1 MRSKVTQ
8 EEEII
13 EKWDWKRIAI
23 GATVLT
29 TLGIVGGYVVFKK
42 TPINNLVSNNKGA
55 LGITSSDNAGGNSTS
70 NQQPPPLPS
79 KEDVNKIINDVKN
92 NISNITA
99 ENLTSS
105 QAAIQTVI
113 QDLQQLQ
120 NGKKTPLDEICS
132 LVCKK

>member
-1 MRSKVTQ
+1 MRNKVTQ

-29 TLGIVGGYVVFKK
+29 TLGVVGGYVVFKK
-42 TPINNLVSNNKGA
+42 TPLSNLASVDKKGT
-55 LGITSSDNAGGNSTS
+55 LGVTSSGNAADNPSS
-70 NQQPPPLPS
+70 NPPPLPS
-79 KEDVNKIINDVKN
+79 KDDINKIIDDVKN

-120 NGKKTPLDEICS
+120 NGKKTPIDELCS

>member
-1 MRSKVTQ
+1 MRNKVTQ
-8 EEEII
+8 EEEIV

-29 TLGIVGGYVVFKK
+29 TLGVVGGYVVFKK
-42 TPINNLVSNNKGA
+42 TPLSNLASIDEKGT
-55 LGITSSDNAGGNSTS
+55 LGVTSSNKTADNTS
-70 NQQPPPLPS
+70 NSPPPLPS
-79 KEDVNKIINDVKN
+79 KEDINKIIDDVKN

-113 QDLQQLQ
+113 RDLQQLQ
-120 NGKKTPLDEICS
+120 SGKKTPIDELCS